1 MLNYT
6 DAINGET
13 IEGNMGCDQLRK
25 QFVVLYP
32 VEAWKSNGFFDDAD
46 LMDINCHWLQFKPA
60 RPAAHFMLAIIYA
73 VVFVIGLVSNIAIVY
88 ILLRYAYDRCSNSLN
103 FFLLV

>member
-1 MLNYT
+1 MLNQT
-6 DAINGET
+6 DVLNRET
-13 IEGNMGCDQLRK
+13 MDGTLACDLLRK

-32 VEAWKSNGFFDDAD
+32 VDAWKSNGFFDDAD

-88 ILLRYAYDRCSNSLN
+88 ILLRYNVWLLSNIWQ
-103 FFLLV
+103 